1 MSEANGEDVV
11 LDIESL
17 GSTYTG
23 HPQFRYI
30 I

>member
-23 HPQFRYI
+23 HPQFCYI
-30 I
+30 